1 MPMERILIVRTGSL
15 GDIVHTLPAVST
27 LKHAFP
33 QAQLDWVVERQWA
46 PLLARNP
53 HLARVQE
60 LETHAWRRRPASS
73 ATWRSVFTA
82 IRVLRA
88 RHYDSALDF
97 QGLLKSAV
105 IARLSGAATIVG
117 FDRGEAREAASA
129 LFYTFRV
136 RPETNGAQPGIGL
149 ASGSGRPLHKVER
162 NLAIAAAVGA
172 KEAVLEFPACPADDD
187 VERIRAATPGPGRYA
202 VVSPSAG
209 WEAKRWPEEAY
220 AALACRIARDLPM
233 PVIVNCGP
241 GEEQTAGRVAELA
254 AAARPL
260 LLKPSLGELMAL
272 LHDAALVVGGDTG
285 PVHLAAAYNVPVV
298 AIFGPTDPLRNGP
311 FGARCR
317 VVRSEQ
323 AAITYSRTAGREAIS
338 NVTVELVFNAITDL
352 LC

>member
-1 MPMERILIVRTGSL
+1 MERILIVRTGSL

-136 RPETNGAQPGIGL
+136 RPRDKRRATRHRPRLRIG
-149 ASGSGRPLHKVER
+149 P
-162 NLAIAAAVGA
+162 AAAQGGA
-172 KEAVLEFPACPADDD
+172 ESGDCRSGGSQRSRA
-187 VERIRAATPGPGRYA
+187 RIPG
-202 VVSPSAG
+202 
-209 WEAKRWPEEAY
+209 
-220 AALACRIARDLPM
+220 LP
-233 PVIVNCGP
+233 
-241 GEEQTAGRVAELA
+241 R
-254 AAARPL
+254 R
-260 LLKPSLGELMAL
+260 
-272 LHDAALVVGGDTG
+272 
-285 PVHLAAAYNVPVV
+285 
-298 AIFGPTDPLRNGP
+298 R
-311 FGARCR
+311 
-317 VVRSEQ
+317 
-323 AAITYSRTAGREAIS
+323 
-338 NVTVELVFNAITDL
+338 
-352 LC
+352 